1 MGNTCLCVPALL
13 TDIMFS
19 VLLLFCIGYAA
30 GQTCQQAGSK
40 CYSVTSAPIGVVGG
54 SCCDSCRPYIPE
66 GSTAWDGTTDWYCQY
81 GTTGGTEGAT
91 CSQYTGSCATGLS
104 CVNGACSSSSSSS
117 STTASSSV
125 TTTASSSDTTTAAA
139 ATTTAENCNAN
150 AGDVCEDST
159 YGITKTCCSPY
170 TCETLTGSTRSKTCQ
185 GLNLAA
191 NQTCFEGGS
200 SVGTC
205 ASGLVCLDG
214 VCKESSSTCADPVF
228 PNSLCYSAD
237 ASRKVADCCTGSYC
251 VQPTDGNADSFCM
264 SFTIAEGQQC
274 GETQAREYRG
284 YCNTGLNCN
293 DGVCSSATT
302 TSTTTTTT
310 TTTTV
315 TTTTA
320 TTVPCVASGATC
332 WSGSGAPDQ
341 CCGSNPSCPLTTR
354 TCA

>member
-1 MGNTCLCVPALL
+1 MGALL

-30 GQTCQQAGSK
+30 GQTCQTAGSK
-40 CYSVTSAPIGVVGG
+40 CYSVTTAPLGVVGG
-54 SCCDSCRPYIPE
+54 SCCNSCRPYVPA
-66 GSTAWDGTTDWYCQY
+66 GQTSWDGTSDWYCQY
-81 GTTGGTEGAT
+81 GTSGGQQGDT
-91 CSQYTGSCATGLS
+91 CGQFTGSCATGMT
-104 CVNGACSSSSSSS
+104 CVNGACSSSSSSVT
-117 STTASSSV
+117 TTASTSSNSSSV
-125 TTTASSSDTTTAAA
+125 TTTA
-139 ATTTAENCNAN
+139 ATTTAENCTAN

-200 SVGTC
+200 SVGTR

-237 ASRKVADCCTGSYC
+237 ASRKVADCCTGSWC

-264 SFTIAEGQQC
+264 SFTLAENEQC

-293 DGVCSSATT
+293 NGVCSSATT
-302 TSTTTTTT
+302 TA

-315 TTTTA
+315 TTA
-320 TTVPCVASGATC
+320 ACIASGQPC
-332 WSGSGAPDQ
+332 WTGSGPPLSN
-341 CCGSNPSCPLTTR
+341 CCGSNPSCNLATR
-354 TCA
+354 NCP

>member
-19 VLLLFCIGYAA
+19 VLLLFCIGYTA

-40 CYSVTSAPIGVVGG
+40 CYSVTTPPIGVVGG
-54 SCCDSCRPYIPE
+54 SCCDSCRPYLAA
-66 GSTAWDGTTDWYCQY
+66 GTTSWDGTTDWYCQY
-81 GTTGGTEGAT
+81 ATGGTEGAT
-91 CSQYTGSCATGLS
+91 CSDYTGSCASGLS
-104 CVNGACSSSSSSS
+104 CVNGVCSSA
-117 STTASSSV
+117 STTVSSSV

-150 AGDVCEDST
+150 AGDVCEDTT

-170 TCETLTGSTRSKTCQ
+170 TCETLSGSTRSKTCQ
-185 GLNLAA
+185 GLSLTL

-214 VCKESSSTCADPVF
+214 ICQSSTTCALPVY
-228 PNSLCYSAD
+228 PGSLCYSAD
-237 ASRKVADCCTGSYC
+237 ASRTIAECCTGSWC

-264 SFTIAEGQQC
+264 NFSLAEGEQC

-284 YCNTGLNCN
+284 YCNTGLHCN
-293 DGVCSSATT
+293 NGVCSSSTT

-315 TTTTA
+315 TTTTV
-320 TTVPCVASGATC
+320 TTAACIASGQPC
-332 WSGSGAPDQ
+332 WTGSGPPLSN
-341 CCGSNPSCPLTTR
+341 CCGSNPSCNLATR
-354 TCA
+354 NCP

>member
-1 MGNTCLCVPALL
+1 
-13 TDIMFS
+13 MFS
-19 VLLLFCIGYAA
+19 VLLLFCIGAAA

-40 CYSVTSAPIGVVGG
+40 CYSVTTAPLGVVGG
-54 SCCDSCRPYIPE
+54 SCCNSCRPYIAD
-66 GSTAWDGTTDWYCQY
+66 GKTAWDGTTDWYCQY
-81 GTTGGTEGAT
+81 GTAGGSEGAS

-104 CVNGACSSSSSSS
+104 CVNGACSSA
-117 STTASSSV
+117 STTVSSPV
-125 TTTASSSDTTTAAA
+125 TTTASSSDTTTVSSSETTTAAA
-139 ATTTAENCNAN
+139 ATTTVENCNAN

-170 TCETLTGSTRSKTCQ
+170 TCETMTTRTKTCQ

-191 NQTCFEGGS
+191 NETCFEGGV

-205 ASGLVCLDG
+205 ASGLICLDG
-214 VCKESSSTCADPVF
+214 ICKETSTCADPVF
-228 PNSLCYSAD
+228 PNSLCYSGD
-237 ASRKVADCCTGSYC
+237 VNRKVADCCDGSYC
-251 VQPTDGNADSFCM
+251 VQPTTSTDSFCM
-264 SFTIAEGQQC
+264 SFTIAEGLQC
-274 GETQAREYRG
+274 GDTEAREYRG
-284 YCNTGLNCN
+284 FCNTGLNCN
-293 DGVCSSATT
+293 NGVCSSGTT

-332 WSGSGAPDQ
+332 WGGPGTGNPSE
-341 CCGSNPSCPLTTR
+341 CCGSNPSCPLGSK